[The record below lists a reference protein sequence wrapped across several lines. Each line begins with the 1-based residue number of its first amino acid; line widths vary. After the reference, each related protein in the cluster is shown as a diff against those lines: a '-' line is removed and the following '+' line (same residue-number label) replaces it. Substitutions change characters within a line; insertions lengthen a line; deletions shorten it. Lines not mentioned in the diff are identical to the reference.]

1 MSTVVLVFS
10 SGMNIPL
17 SESFEA
23 EISKR
28 DKAVKVINVENVNL
42 PLFHSK
48 NESALPKDF
57 NSVLHDLKS
66 ATSMVFVAPEY
77 NGNVPPSFTNFLAF
91 CSKSSKDWREL
102 FNTKKAVV
110 ATHSGGGGAHVLMH
124 MRMQLSFIGMNVIG
138 REILTNYKKPV
149 NPESL
154 TAVVDQL
161 LG

>member
-10 SGMNIPL
+10 SGMNVPL
-17 SESFEA
+17 AEAFRA
-23 EISKR
+23 EILKKE
-28 DKAVKVINVENVNL
+28 KAKVINVEEINL

-48 NESALPKDF
+48 SERGLPSSF
-57 NSVLHDLKS
+57 ESVLLDLKS
-66 ATSMVFVAPEY
+66 AKSMVFVAPEY

-124 MRMQLSFIGMNVIG
+124 MRMQLSFIGMNVVG
-138 REILTNYKKPV
+138 REILTNYNKPV